1 MDDIITGLISPMLRK
16 WIAGACGAWITV
28 LIEKGVLTQP
38 QVDTVIQAAI
48 AVGLFA
54 VVMLWTWIKNKMTAK
69 TAVTV
74 PTAAVPAVAA
84 TVAAAK

>member
-1 MDDIITGLISPMLRK
+1 MGEIINGLIGPMLRK
-16 WIAGACGAWITV
+16 WIAGACGAWITI

-54 VVMLWTWIKNKMTAK
+54 VVALWTWIKNKITSK

-74 PTAAVPAVAA
+74 PTAVVPSVAA
-84 TVAAAK
+84 VVEAAK

>member
-1 MDDIITGLISPMLRK
+1 MDDIINGLLAPVLRK

-54 VVMLWTWIKNKMTAK
+54 VVMLWTWLKNKITSK

-74 PTAAVPAVAA
+74 PTETVPAVEA

>member
-1 MDDIITGLISPMLRK
+1 MDDIITGLLTPMLRK
-16 WIAGACGAWITV
+16 WIAGACGAWITI

-48 AVGLFA
+48 AIGLFA
-54 VVMLWTWIKNKMTAK
+54 VVMLWTWAKNKVTGQ

-74 PTAAVPAVAA
+74 PTVAVPE
-84 TVAAAK
+84 VAAAVGK

>member
-1 MDDIITGLISPMLRK
+1 MDDIINGLIGPMLRK
-16 WIAGACGAWITV
+16 WIAGACGAWITI

-38 QVDTVIQAAI
+38 QVDTVIQASIAI
-48 AVGLFA
+48 GLFA
-54 VVMLWTWIKNKMTAK
+54 VVMLWTWLKNKLTSK

-74 PTAAVPAVAA
+74 PTAVVPAVVA

>member
-1 MDDIITGLISPMLRK
+1 MDDIINGLLAPVLRK
-16 WIAGACGAWITV
+16 WIAGACGAWITI

-38 QVDTVIQAAI
+38 QVDTVIQAVI
-48 AVGLFA
+48 ALGLFA
-54 VVMLWTWIKNKMTAK
+54 VVMLWTWAKNKLTAK

-74 PTAAVPAVAA
+74 PTVVVPEVAA